1 MSSKLGRRDFLKI
14 GALSACATAFRP
26 IPPELGR
33 SPVGLGRVTVSWIGH
48 YSEPSFQSRRLV
60 YIARDEL
67 IPLLASE
74 RADDGP
80 YHNPLWYRTSGGYV
94 HSGCIQTVQWNP
106 QKPETS
112 VREGG
117 ALFEVSVPYC
127 RTYREPDTT
136 STPYYRLYYESTSWV
151 EEVVQGG
158 IPWKG
163 EISKEM
169 ILSIFWPDNPVHD
182 GAAIIQGDQIKQVA
196 AILPLSRRDDLPS
209 YYGTRHRAALG
220 LTEATDALV
229 IAVSEESGYVVID
242 KNSQLKT
249 VKQKRRLGQI
259 LQEHMGVAL
268 KKSRESRK
276 EKLVF
281 IAAAIF
287 SVVFTTGVWLSV
299 SRGVDTLVTLQ
310 VPLEYTKRD
319 LAMEIV
325 KTSVNTVNLDL
336 EGSGALIKSIRPD
349 QVQVRLDLSK
359 SKAGPNTFTISRK
372 NISLPPG
379 IVLKGV
385 TPSVVDVDLDVLIKK
400 ELPVQIDWV
409 GRLPDHFILAEANL
423 EPQTVEIIGGKRM
436 LEKMT
441 TLYTEKVPI
450 NNLEVEGVI
459 TANVALNPASL
470 KIAPG
475 SEEKVTIRYQTR
487 LRNQ

>member
-1 MSSKLGRRDFLKI
+1 MDNFLFLITSLRWQDIVDIGLVSYILLRFYVLFRGTNAFRVLIGILILWLFQQVAVSMGLVVISWVVQAVVAVGAIIIIVIFRNEIRNVLLARNLKSIFWDFSSKTVITAIETIVQSVHEMAQHKC
-14 GALSACATAFRP
+14 GALIVFP
-26 IPPELGR
+26 GKEDL
-33 SPVGLGRVTVSWIGH
+33 
-48 YSEPSFQSRRLV
+48 
-60 YIARDEL
+60 
-67 IPLLASE
+67 
-74 RADDGP
+74 
-80 YHNPLWYRTSGGYV
+80 
-94 HSGCIQTVQWNP
+94 
-106 QKPETS
+106 
-112 VREGG
+112 
-117 ALFEVSVPYC
+117 
-127 RTYREPDTT
+127 
-136 STPYYRLYYESTSWV
+136 
-151 EEVVQGG
+151 EEVVLGG
-158 IPWKG
+158 IAWKG

-182 GAAIIQGDQIKQVA
+182 GAAVIQGDQIKQVA

-220 LTEATDALV
+220 LAEATDALV
-229 IAVSEESGYVVID
+229 IVVSEERGDVVVARD
-242 KNSQLKT
+242 SQLKI

-259 LQEHMGVAL
+259 LQEHLGVAL
-268 KKSRESRK
+268 KKGRESRK
-276 EKLVF
+276 EKLAF
-281 IAAAIF
+281 IAAALF
-287 SVVFTTGVWLSV
+287 SVVLTTGVWFIL
-299 SRGVDTLVTLQ
+299 SRGVDTLVTLP

-325 KTSVNTVNLDL
+325 KTSVNTVNLEL

-349 QVQVRLDLSK
+349 QVQIRLDLSK
-359 SKAGPNTFTISRK
+359 SKAGPNTFTISHK

-385 TPSVVDVDLDVLIKK
+385 TPSEVDVDLDVLIKK

-409 GRLPDHFILAEANL
+409 GRLPDHFILEEATV

-436 LEKMT
+436 LEKMK

-459 TANVALNPASL
+459 TVNVALNPASL

-475 SEEKVTIRYQTR
+475 SEEKVTIRYLTR